1 MPPRNGMISSVQR
14 KKLLNRTGEYMN
26 RKDIINKKFSH
37 SFTGYDITEVDLFLD
52 EIIREFDSRNHEKGL
67 LEFKIEHEFDVAL
80 KYIRLL
86 RKQLEEA
93 DIQSIEIPVSI
104 SDDLKE
110 LTEKEDAREKK
121 ENAQDNAI
129 VSNIQA
135 AIAASDRI
143 CTGEEKTSDA
153 LPENTEDE
161 DRMPPAETAEKETA
175 GKIPETDLSDAGKT
189 IDETDKIIEKI
200 EKEVGLTDETENGY
214 PKVTNNYGTWFEEEK
229 TENAEKPGNT
239 ETPDTDEKSSDR
251 DAAAVNEEAE
261 KNPTYDIAASDDVSS
276 ETEENG
282 KHKKK
287 KHQKKHPEGKK
298 SKKRKDFSDY
308 EEYDVNKN

>member
-1 MPPRNGMISSVQR
+1 
-14 KKLLNRTGEYMN
+14 MN

-37 SFTGYDITEVDLFLD
+37 SFTGYDISEVDLFLD
-52 EIIREFDSRNHEKGL
+52 EIIREFDSRDHEKGL

-86 RKQLEEA
+86 RKQLEKA
-93 DIQSIEIPVSI
+93 DIQPIEVPVSI

-110 LTEKEDAREKK
+110 LMEKEDAREKN

-143 CTGEEKTSDA
+143 CTGEEKTSDS
-153 LPENTEDE
+153 LFENIENE
-161 DRMPPAETAEKETA
+161 GRMPSAETAEKKAAGETS
-175 GKIPETDLSDAGKT
+175 GSDLSDAGET
-189 IDETDKIIEKI
+189 DDDNDDTDKIIEKI
-200 EKEVGLTDETENGY
+200 EKAVGFTDETEDGY
-214 PKVTNNYGTWFEEEK
+214 PKVTNNYGTLSEDEQ
-229 TENAEKPGNT
+229 
-239 ETPDTDEKSSDR
+239 PDTDEKPSNEN
-251 DAAAVNEEAE
+251 AAAVNEEAE
-261 KNPTYDIAASDDVSS
+261 KNPMSDIADSDDISS